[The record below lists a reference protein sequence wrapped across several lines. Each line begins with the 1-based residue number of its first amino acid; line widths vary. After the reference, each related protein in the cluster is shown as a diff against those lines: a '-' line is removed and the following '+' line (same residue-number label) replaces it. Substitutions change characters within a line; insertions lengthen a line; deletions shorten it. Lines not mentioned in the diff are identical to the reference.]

1 MSNHSPPLT
10 SFNNQRRTKIGHPSR
25 LYFVESS
32 AMRPRHF
39 LAALVAGGAVLATLS
54 ACAGGTAD
62 ASLTPRPISSQTT
75 DGLPTSAPVDIQ
87 AHRGGR
93 GEYTENTEAAFIH
106 AMSEG
111 TTTIEFDITL
121 SKDGVPMVWNDK
133 RVSAEKCADTQPF
146 APGDLQNPYVGKR
159 VDVLTFDQLQ
169 THDCSELLDEFP
181 YAEREPGSRML
192 QLEDVFAL
200 AQSSPTIRF
209 NIDARSIAGTADPT
223 ENPQAYVDAIVPVVK
238 AFGMSD
244 HVAIQSAD
252 WRVLPLVR
260 QRDRSILTVAK
271 YDTETFAQGSP
282 WLAGIQYEAV
292 GGDPITAAASIG
304 ADAVA
309 PDFSSF
315 MTQHGN
321 ESGPPYEPLDSYVKR
336 AHQHNMLVIPWTV
349 NDPQIMTE
357 LINARVDGTITNYPS
372 LLKDI
377 LRNHQLSQEK

>member
-1 MSNHSPPLT
+1 
-10 SFNNQRRTKIGHPSR
+10 
-25 LYFVESS
+25 
-32 AMRPRHF
+32 
-39 LAALVAGGAVLATLS
+39 
-54 ACAGGTAD
+54 
-62 ASLTPRPISSQTT
+62 
-75 DGLPTSAPVDIQ
+75 
-87 AHRGGR
+87 
-93 GEYTENTEAAFIH
+93 
-106 AMSEG
+106 MSEG

-169 THDCSELLDEFP
+169 TLDCSELLDEFP

-238 AFGMSD
+238 ALGMSD
-244 HVAIQSAD
+244 HVAIQSTD

-260 QRDRSILTVAK
+260 QRDRSIFTVAK
-271 YDTETFAQGSP
+271 YDGETFTQGSP

-321 ESGPPYEPLDSYVKR
+321 ESGPSYEPLDSYVKR

-377 LRNHQLSQEK
+377 LRNHQLSREK

>member
-1 MSNHSPPLT
+1 
-10 SFNNQRRTKIGHPSR
+10 
-25 LYFVESS
+25 
-32 AMRPRHF
+32 MRPRHYP
-39 LAALVAGGAVLATLS
+39 AALVAGGAVLATLS

-62 ASLTPRPISSQTT
+62 ASLTPRPISAQAT
-75 DGLPTSAPVDIQ
+75 DGLRASAPVDIQ

-93 GEYTENTEAAFIH
+93 GEYTENSEAAFVN
-106 AMSEG
+106 AVGEG
-111 TTTIEFDITL
+111 ATTIEFDITL
-121 SKDGVPMVWNDK
+121 NKDGVPIVWNDK
-133 RVSAEKCADTQPF
+133 RVSAEKCTDTQPF
-146 APGDLQNPYVGKR
+146 VPGDPQYPYVGKR

-169 THDCSELLDEFP
+169 TLDCSQLLDEFP

-200 AQSSPTIRF
+200 VQSSPTIRF
-209 NIDARSIAGTADPT
+209 NIDARSIAGTVDPT

-271 YDTETFAQGSP
+271 YDGETFAQGSP
-282 WLAGIQYEAV
+282 WLAEIQYEAV

-304 ADAVA
+304 ADAIA

-315 MTQHGN
+315 MTPHGS
-321 ESGPPYEPLDSYVKR
+321 ESGPLYEPLDSYVKR

-349 NDPQIMTE
+349 NDPEFMTE
-357 LINARVDGTITNYPS
+357 LINAGIDGIITDYPS
-372 LLKDI
+372 LLTDI
-377 LRNHQLSQEK
+377 LRNHQLSLGK